1 MTEYRKRT
9 HGDAG
14 IPTTTTSAPKDS
26 SRGWE
31 SLASEYDLDDMID
44 MENNANPTLQ
54 TVDEE
59 FITYTTAPLSPKS
72 TNIVKF
78 WEVSN
83 AILSIT
89 SH

>member
-1 MTEYRKRT
+1 MMEYCMRA

-14 IPTTTTSAPKDS
+14 IPTTTTSAPEDP

-31 SLASEYDLDDMID
+31 SLASEYDLQDMMD
-44 MENNANPTLQ
+44 MENNTNPVLP

-72 TNIVKF
+72 INIVKF
-78 WEVSN
+78 WEVSH
-83 AILSIT
+83 AIPSIT
-89 SH
+89 LY